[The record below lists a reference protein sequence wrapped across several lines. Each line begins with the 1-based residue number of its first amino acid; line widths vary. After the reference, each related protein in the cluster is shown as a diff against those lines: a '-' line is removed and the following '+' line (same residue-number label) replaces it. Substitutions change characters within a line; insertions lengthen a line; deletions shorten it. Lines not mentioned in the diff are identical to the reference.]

1 MCGRFV
7 SSSSAE
13 DIAAYFDTEEIS
25 EKLLEPSTNVAPS
38 SDVYVVAESGGVRRL
53 EPMHW
58 GLVPFWAKDLK
69 IGNRMT
75 NARSETIA
83 EKSSFRNAFK
93 KRRCIVPADGFYE
106 WKKVPGQTK
115 KQPYFVHRPDNEMYA
130 FAGLWE
136 VWKPKDA
143 EGRETGEELHSCTI
157 ITGDAN
163 EKMSEIHHRQPIML
177 PPDAWST
184 WLDDQNHDTD
194 TLGQLLVPA
203 PNSLTAFHPVSP
215 EVNNARNKATDLPSE
230 VEPELENAAARV
242 GAAGDGAE

>member
-13 DIAAYFDTEEIS
+13 DIAAYFDVEEVS

-38 SDVYVVAESGGVRRL
+38 SDVYVVSEQGGVRRL

-58 GLVPFWAKDLK
+58 GLVPFWAKDIK

-83 EKSSFRNAFK
+83 EKNSFRNAFK
-93 KRRCIVPADGFYE
+93 KRRCIIPVDGFYE
-106 WKKVPGQTK
+106 WKKVEGQKK
-115 KQPYFVHRPDNEMYA
+115 KQPYYIHRPDDEPYA

-136 VWKPKDA
+136 IWKPKDA
-143 EGRETGEELHSCTI
+143 DGNESGEELHSCTI

-163 EKMSEIHHRQPIML
+163 EKMAEIHHRQPIML
-177 PPDAWST
+177 APDDWSE
-184 WLDDQNHDTD
+184 WLDDEHHETE
-194 TLGQLLVPA
+194 TLGRLLVPA
-203 PNSLTAFHPVSP
+203 PSRLITFQPVST
-215 EVNNARNKATDLPSE
+215 EVNNARNKGAHLPDE
-230 VEPELENAAARV
+230 VVPEIEAAAATLDLDE
-242 GAAGDGAE
+242 GGAE

>member
-7 SSSSAE
+7 SSSSAA
-13 DIAAYFDTEEIS
+13 DIAAYFDVEEVA

-38 SDVYVVAESGGVRRL
+38 SDIYVVAEAGGIRRL

-58 GLVPFWAKDLK
+58 GLVPFWAKDPK

-83 EKSSFRNAFK
+83 EKNSFRNAFK
-93 KRRCIVPADGFYE
+93 KRRCIIPVDGFYE
-106 WKKVPGQTK
+106 WKKVPGQKK
-115 KQPYFVHRPDNEMYA
+115 KQPYFIHRPDDEPYA

-143 EGRETGEELHSCTI
+143 NGNETGDELHSCTI
-157 ITGDAN
+157 ITGAAN
-163 EKMSEIHHRQPIML
+163 KKMEEIHHRQPIMI
-177 PPDAWST
+177 PPDEWST
-184 WLDDQNHDTD
+184 WLDHDNHDTD

-203 PNSLTAFHPVSP
+203 PNSLIAFHPVST
-215 EVNNARNKATDLPSE
+215 EVNNARNKDDHLPDE
-230 VEPELENAAARV
+230 VEPEIETVGSPGEAAR
-242 GAAGDGAE
+242 DGVE